1 MRIFLISLFLCF
13 FAEGLI
19 AQVDTTATNAS
30 PDTTTMDSSRVN
42 PEMVSRGFTPG
53 PRLDAY
59 QLKNSKWYYSINDAV
74 REPEKV
80 YKLSLSGQ
88 KYKDLPPGLD
98 RFSNLQV
105 LNLSNNKL
113 KTIPSDISRLQN
125 LEVLILSKNKINRL
139 PEEIKNM
146 ENLTTIYLSNNRLVE
161 VPAWI
166 GGLSKLRTL
175 DLSLNNLTRYE
186 IELVQQ
192 RLPRCKITH

>member
-1 MRIFLISLFLCF
+1 MRIFLISLFLCLLSSVSF
-13 FAEGLI
+13 
-19 AQVDTTATNAS
+19 AQVDSTAT
-30 PDTTTMDSSRVN
+30 DTVFRSN
-42 PEMVSRGFTPG
+42 PENLGFTPG
-53 PRLDAY
+53 PLLDAY
-59 QLKNSKWYYSINDAV
+59 QLKNSKWYYSFDEAV

-80 YKLSLSGQ
+80 YRLSLSGK

-113 KTIPSDISRLQN
+113 KTIPRDISRLEN
-125 LEVLILSKNKINRL
+125 LQVLILSKNKINRL

-146 ENLTTIYLSNNRLVE
+146 GNLTTIYLSRNRLVE

-166 GGLSKLRTL
+166 GGLSKLRYL
-175 DLSLNNLTRYE
+175 DLSLNNLTNYE
-186 IELVQQ
+186 IKLVSE

>member
-1 MRIFLISLFLCF
+1 MRIFLISLFLCLLCSF
-13 FAEGLI
+13 SY
-19 AQVDTTATNAS
+19 AQEVDSTAT
-30 PDTTTMDSSRVN
+30 DSVFRSN
-42 PEMVSRGFTPG
+42 PESRGFTPG
-53 PRLDAY
+53 PKLDVY
-59 QLKNSKWYYSINDAV
+59 QLKNSKWYYSITDAI
-74 REPEKV
+74 RNPEKV

-113 KTIPSDISRLQN
+113 KTIPADISRLPN

-146 ENLTTIYLSNNRLVE
+146 DSLTTIYLSKNRLVE

-166 GGLSKLRTL
+166 GGLSKLRYL
-175 DLSLNNLTRYE
+175 DLSLNNLTNYE
-186 IELVQQ
+186 ISLVQN

>member
-13 FAEGLI
+13 FTQGLI
-19 AQVDTTATNAS
+19 AQVDTTGTAI
-30 PDTTTMDSSRVN
+30 DTTANDTSRVN
-42 PEMVSRGFTPG
+42 PEMLSRGFTPG

-74 REPEKV
+74 RDPERV

-88 KYKDLPPGLD
+88 KYKELPPGLD

-113 KTIPSDISRLQN
+113 KTIPADISRLQN
-125 LEVLILSKNKINRL
+125 LEVLILSKNRINRL

-166 GGLSKLRTL
+166 GGLSKLRSL